1 MAINDDARECVE
13 AAKPSE
19 STDTKAAHDQVGSVL
34 VPWATACEK
43 GCAHLILNDA
53 ASVHHARC
61 LIDGNS
67 MTPRTAGLGASASG
81 RLHQ

>member
-43 GCAHLILNDA
+43 GSYWQLAVVLLSTTA
-53 ASVHHARC
+53 AAKVEANAIS
-61 LIDGNS
+61 S
-67 MTPRTAGLGASASG
+67 SAADNA
-81 RLHQ
+81 